1 MRGGGGGTV
10 TKTKP
15 LPLKTTWLEAES
27 EQGCLQFLVR
37 KVQINKWMQ
46 GGEQGRLPGGGGLL
60 AET

>member
-1 MRGGGGGTV
+1 MLGESV

-27 EQGCLQFLVR
+27 KQGCLQFLVR
-37 KVQINKWMQ
+37 KVQTNKWMQ
-46 GGEQGRLPGGGGLL
+46 GGDQGRLPGGGGLV